1 MHDIKFIR
9 SHPDVFD
16 SGLVRRGLA
25 PTSAALLN
33 LDENRRKVR
42 LRLEEHLALRNRL
55 SGMIGAARQAGKMED
70 AERLTAEVAHI
81 KENIP
86 ALEAEEA
93 AVAAQL
99 DDLLFSLPN
108 IPAPAPITPDGADED
123 ANIVLKTVGTPPQFS
138 FKPKAHE
145 ALGEALGLMD
155 FAGAAKLSG
164 ARFVALKGRLAR
176 LERALGNFMLDTHT
190 REFGFTEVSPPLL
203 VRDAAMRGTG
213 QLPKFAAD
221 QFKVDGG
228 WWLIPTAEVPLTN
241 LFAEAVHDAEAF
253 PQRLTAL
260 TPCFRA
266 EAGAAGRDTAGIIRQ
281 HQFYKV
287 ELVTLCTH
295 EQAEAEFE
303 RILNAAETIL
313 QRLELPYRTLA
324 LCAGDIG
331 FSHRRT
337 VDIEVWMPSQNRYRE
352 ISSVSYFD
360 SFQARRMNARFKAK
374 GDKQTQ
380 FLHTLNGSG
389 LAVGRTL
396 AALLENFQQEDGD
409 FKLPKALQDYLS

>member
-9 SHPDVFD
+9 SQPNAFD
-16 SGLVRRGLA
+16 AGLARRGIA
-25 PTSAALLN
+25 PAAANILN
-33 LDENRRKVR
+33 IDETRRNVR
-42 LRLEEHLALRNRL
+42 VRLEEQLALRNRL
-55 SGMIGAARQAGKMED
+55 SGMIGAARQMGKMDD
-70 AERLTAEVAHI
+70 AGRLTAEVAHL
-81 KENIP
+81 KESIP
-86 ALEAEEA
+86 ALEAEETTLA
-93 AVAAQL
+93 ARL
-99 DDLLFSLPN
+99 DELLSSLPN
-108 IPAPAPITPDGADED
+108 IPAPAPITPDGADEN
-123 ANIVLKTVGTPPQFS
+123 ANVVLKTVGTPPQFS
-138 FKPKAHE
+138 FTPKAHE
-145 ALGEALGLMD
+145 AVGEALGLMD

-203 VRDAAMRGTG
+203 VRDTAMRGTG

-241 LFAEAVHDAEAF
+241 LFAEAVYDTEIF

-287 ELVTLCTH
+287 ELVTLCTA
-295 EQAEAEFE
+295 EQAETEFE

-331 FSHRRT
+331 FSSRRT

-360 SFQARRMNARFKAK
+360 SFQARRMGARFKGK

-396 AALLENFQQEDGD
+396 AALLENFQQEAGD
-409 FKLPKALQDYLS
+409 FKLPKALHDYFL